1 MTASDSGHIK
11 TRNHQ
16 ESGSKN
22 CNLAVGSKETTSTNL
37 DEVRVPNI
45 PPVSKIPQDLALDK
59 YQVLCNLTFSSIQ
72 GQSSRIRQSQTNWKT
87 VELLTSCLLFFQHQT
102 IQAL

>member
-1 MTASDSGHIK
+1 MITAGDAAHLK
-11 TRNHQ
+11 TRKHQ
-16 ESGSKN
+16 RRGLAEGSTKT
-22 CNLAVGSKETTSTNL
+22 KSTDL
-37 DEVRVPNI
+37 DEVMFPNV

-59 YQVLCNLTFSSIQ
+59 YQVLYNLTFSSIQ